1 MDWLY
6 NINYIFF
13 NWLPWLNF
21 FNDTFLLQFLMLYTM
36 YLIYFTNNLYFIL
49 FYLFLEFIYFGLFL
63 SVYNLELFTAFL
75 WLTECVIVF
84 VSIIFLFYF
93 NIYANHN
100 ILNIYIYS
108 FKYFG
113 FFVGLLLLSFFY
125 IFPGELEFF
134 LPVELNFFLLWDD
147 YYEAL
152 NNNKFNDL
160 YGLFLSYYYINSLE
174 FVIIGLLL
182 LFASMVC
189 VNLNKFTKNIRFN
202 NYYDFLVLFDFF
214 NDFVNYTFLR
224 KQNLNDQTM
233 SNSSTR
239 FFKKKINK

>member
-6 NINYIFF
+6 NINYIFL

-21 FNDTFLLQFLMLYTM
+21 FNDVFVLQFLILYTI

-63 SVYNLELFTAFL
+63 SLYNLELFTAFL
-75 WLTECVIVF
+75 WLTECVIIF

-93 NIYANHN
+93 NIYANTN
-100 ILNIYIYS
+100 TLNIYIYS
-108 FKYFG
+108 FRYFG
-113 FFVGLLLLSFFY
+113 IFIGFFILSLLY
-125 IFPGELEFF
+125 IFNNEIEFF
-134 LPVELNFFLLWDD
+134 LPNELNFFFLWDD
-147 YYEAL
+147 FYESL
-152 NNNKFNDL
+152 NNLKYNDL

-174 FVIIGLLL
+174 FVSVGLLL

-189 VNLNKFTKNIRFN
+189 VNLNKFTKNIKFN

-224 KQNLNDQTM
+224 KQNLNDQTVANT
-233 SNSSTR
+233 SIR
-239 FFKKKINK
+239 FFKKKIIK

>member
-6 NINYIFF
+6 SLNYIIIS
-13 NWLPWLNF
+13 WLPWLNF
-21 FNDTFLLQFLMLYTM
+21 FNDVFLLQFILLYTI

-63 SVYNLELFTAFL
+63 SLYNLELFTAFL

-93 NIYANHN
+93 NIYSNYN
-100 ILNIYIYS
+100 VLNIYIYS

-113 FFVGLLLLSFFY
+113 FFIGLIFLSFFY
-125 IFPGELEFF
+125 IFPNELEFF
-134 LPVELNFFLLWDD
+134 LPTELNIYYLWDD
-147 YYEAL
+147 FYESF
-152 NNNKFNDL
+152 NNNKSNDL

-174 FVIIGLLL
+174 FIIVGLLL

-189 VNLNKFTKNIRFN
+189 VNLNKFTKNLRFN

-224 KQNLNDQTM
+224 KQNLNDQTI

-239 FFKKKINK
+239 FFKKKIVK

>member
-6 NINYIFF
+6 SINNIFF
-13 NWLPWLNF
+13 NWLPWLSF
-21 FNDTFLLQFLMLYTM
+21 FNDTFFLQFIILYNI

-75 WLTECVIVF
+75 WLTECVIIF

-93 NIYANHN
+93 NIYSNYN
-100 ILNIYIYS
+100 LLNIYLYS
-108 FKYFG
+108 FKYLG
-113 FFVGLLLLSFFY
+113 ILLSLFLLSFF
-125 IFPGELEFF
+125 INFNNELEFF
-134 LPVELNFFLLWDD
+134 LPIEINFNYIWED

-152 NNNKFNDL
+152 NNNKLNDL
-160 YGLFLSYYYINSLE
+160 YGLFLSYYYLNSLE
-174 FVIIGLLL
+174 FLIIGLLL
-182 LFASMVC
+182 LFASIVC
-189 VNLNKFTKNIRFN
+189 VNLNKFTKNLKFN
-202 NYYDFLVLFDFF
+202 NYYDFLLLFDFF

-224 KQNLNDQTM
+224 KQNLNDQTI

-239 FFKKKINK
+239 FFKKKTIK

>member
-1 MDWLY
+1 
-6 NINYIFF
+6 
-13 NWLPWLNF
+13 
-21 FNDTFLLQFLMLYTM
+21 
-36 YLIYFTNNLYFIL
+36 
-49 FYLFLEFIYFGLFL
+49 
-63 SVYNLELFTAFL
+63 
-75 WLTECVIVF
+75 LTECVIIF

-93 NIYANHN
+93 NIYANYN
-100 ILNIYIYS
+100 ILNINIYS

-113 FFVGLLLLSFFY
+113 FFIGLILLSIFY
-125 IFPGELEFF
+125 IVPNEMEFF
-134 LPVELNFFLLWDD
+134 LPNELNFFFLWDD
-147 YYEAL
+147 YYESL
-152 NNNKFNDL
+152 SNNKFNDL

-174 FVIIGLLL
+174 FIIIGLLL

-224 KQNLNDQTM
+224 KQNLNDQTL

-239 FFKKKINK
+239 FFKKKIVK

>member
-6 NINYIFF
+6 NINYILF

-21 FNDTFLLQFLMLYTM
+21 FNDIFLLQFLMLYTV
-36 YLIYFTNNLYFIL
+36 YLIYFTNNLYFVL

-63 SVYNLELFTAFL
+63 SMYNLELFTAFL

-93 NIYANHN
+93 NIYSNYN
-100 ILNIYIYS
+100 VLNIYIYS

-113 FFVGLLLLSFFY
+113 FFIGLIILSIFF
-125 IFPGELEFF
+125 ISIGELEFY
-134 LPVELNFFLLWDD
+134 LPHELNFFFIWDD
-147 YYEAL
+147 FYEAF

-160 YGLFLSYYYINSLE
+160 YSLFLSYYYINSLE
-174 FVIIGLLL
+174 FIIVGLLL

-189 VNLNKFTKNIRFN
+189 VNLNKFTKNLRFN
-202 NYYDFLVLFDFF
+202 NYYEFLVLFDFF

-224 KQNLNDQTM
+224 KQNLNDQTL

-239 FFKKKINK
+239 FFKKKTIK

>member
-21 FNDTFLLQFLMLYTM
+21 FNDIFLLQFLMLYTV

-63 SVYNLELFTAFL
+63 SMYNLELFTAFL
-75 WLTECVIVF
+75 WLTECVIIF

-93 NIYANHN
+93 NIYSNYN
-100 ILNIYIYS
+100 TLNIYIYS

-113 FFVGLLLLSFFY
+113 FFLGLFMLSIFFVLA
-125 IFPGELEFF
+125 GELEFYI
-134 LPVELNFFLLWDD
+134 PVELNFFFLWDD
-147 YYEAL
+147 FYDGF

-174 FVIIGLLL
+174 FIIVGLLL

-189 VNLNKFTKNIRFN
+189 VNLNKFTKNLRFN

-224 KQNLNDQTM
+224 KQNLNDQTL

-239 FFKKKINK
+239 FFKKKTIK

>member
-6 NINYIFF
+6 TFNYIFL
-13 NWLPWLNF
+13 NWLPWLNLF
-21 FNDTFLLQFLMLYTM
+21 SDVFILQFLIIYSI

-63 SVYNLELFTAFL
+63 SLYNLELFTAFL
-75 WLTECVIVF
+75 WLTECVIIF

-93 NIYANHN
+93 NIYANSN
-100 ILNIYIYS
+100 NLNIYIYS

-113 FFVGLLLLSFFY
+113 IFIGVLLVSNIY
-125 IFPGELEFF
+125 IFNNESEFF
-134 LPVELNFFLLWDD
+134 LPNELNFFFLWDD
-147 YYEAL
+147 FYESL
-152 NNNKFNDL
+152 NNVKYNDL
-160 YGLFLSYYYINSLE
+160 YGVFISYYYLNSLE
-174 FVIIGLLL
+174 FIIIGLLL

-202 NYYDFLVLFDFF
+202 NYYDFLILFDFF

-224 KQNLNDQTM
+224 KQNLNDQTLANT
-233 SNSSTR
+233 SIR
-239 FFKKKINK
+239 FFKKKII